1 MGEKMEKILKKPKL
15 MIVIVLVLTVVFV
28 WQIPNVKFNNNLE
41 VFLPENNPVKKA
53 DQKIED
59 VFGGSSM
66 MVLAIKNKKASIL
79 NNDSIKL
86 VRDLTQKIK
95 DIENIDSVES
105 ITNTDFIEGIDG
117 GMEVSKLVPENIQ
130 TANLTSTLKRKLFS
144 WQDMYRNNFYSNDLK
159 STQISIQLKD
169 GITVDK
175 QSEVYFALEDI
186 IDNVKEEGYQFYLAG
201 DPSVSVLLD
210 NNMKGDLAR
219 LIPFVIL
226 MVIFALY
233 ISFKRAGGII
243 LPLLVV
249 LISTIWTVGLMVL
262 LGIELTLLA
271 VVIPVLL
278 IGVGSA
284 YGIHIISHYYDQLLE
299 KNNGDFDQE
308 NHRQL
313 IISTVKKIA
322 RPVFWTGVTTMVGFG
337 SLTASNIVPMK
348 EFGIFTAI
356 GVAFAVILAITL
368 IPSILLLRDKKITY
382 TDKEDDETNRINKII
397 LGIYH
402 FFTKDQMRLLVFSL
416 IIVLIFGYGAT
427 KINTGT
433 NFINFFKE
441 DTEIRKANSFINNN
455 FGGSNFLTVMV
466 SGEKASSLTEPDIL
480 KEIDNLDNYLTS
492 NYKNVGKV
500 ISFTDLLKRMNQV
513 MHYPDQSS
521 AAKDVIDQDN
531 EEIEETTSDFG
542 DETTSSFG
550 KETISSFSEE
560 NTSSFGDETTSN
572 FGEETTSSFGEEKND
587 NNLESEQ
594 GSLKAPSTEKLS
606 EKELIVLLNK
616 AILKADKL
624 DLSGSELIEAVSRE
638 LNYKGAAYD
647 EIPYDPK
654 KYNLENKAKLQRLIS
669 QYLLLYSG
677 GMKGLINDS
686 LEPSKAQ
693 MTVQLKNGNSTFTKK
708 IRDEVITY
716 AEDNFPE
723 GYEIEIAGA
732 AAMGYSISDLIS
744 EAQFKSIIL
753 ALILVFVIVAYD
765 YRSIIAGFYGIIVL
779 AFSLI
784 INFGIMGYAGIK
796 MNVATAMIS
805 SVSIGIGIDYVIH
818 FLSAYNDERKK
829 TDDLEVVN
837 RNVLLSTGKAIIF
850 NAFSVTLGF
859 LVMIFSNFVPLQQ
872 FGVLVSVIMLTSA
885 GASLTILP
893 ALLNVFKPEFIK
905 K

>member
-1 MGEKMEKILKKPKL
+1 MKKIFKRPKL
-15 MIVIVLVLTVVFV
+15 VISIVLVITVFFA

-41 VFLPENNPVKKA
+41 VFLPESNPVKKA
-53 DQKIED
+53 NQKIED
-59 VFGGSSM
+59 VFGGSSR
-66 MVLAIKNKKASIL
+66 MVLAIRNEKASIL
-79 NNDSIKL
+79 NNDSIEL

-95 DIENIDSVES
+95 DIENIKSVES
-105 ITNTDFIEGIDG
+105 ITNTDFIEGVDG

-130 TANLTSTLKRKLFS
+130 NSDFSSNLKRKLFS
-144 WQDMYRNNFYSNDLK
+144 WQDMYRDNFYSKDLK
-159 STQISIQLKD
+159 STQISIQLTD
-169 GITVDK
+169 GIPVDK

-186 IDNVKEEGYQFYLAG
+186 IDNIEKESYQFYLAG

-233 ISFKRAGGII
+233 ISFKKAGGII

-249 LISTIWTVGLMVL
+249 LISTIWTVGLMVI

-271 VVIPVLL
+271 TVIPVLL
-278 IGVGSA
+278 VGVGSA
-284 YGIHIISHYYDQLLE
+284 YGIHVISHYYDQLMK
-299 KNNGDFDQE
+299 KNNGNLDQE

-313 IISTVKKIA
+313 VVNTVKKIA
-322 RPVFWTGVTTMVGFG
+322 KPVFWTGVTTMVGFA
-337 SLTASNIVPMK
+337 SLIASNIVPMK

-356 GVAFAVILAITL
+356 GVAFAFVLAITL
-368 IPSILLLRDKKITY
+368 IPSILLLRDKKLAY
-382 TDKEDDETNRINKII
+382 TDNQEGENNKINEII

-441 DTEIRKANSFINNN
+441 DTEIRKANSFINDN

-466 SGEKASSLTEPDIL
+466 SGKRTGSLTDPDIL

-492 NYKNVGKV
+492 NYKDVGKV
-500 ISFTDLLKRMNQV
+500 ISFADLLKRMNQV

-521 AAKDVIDQDN
+521 FVKNEIDQDTK
-531 EEIEETTSDFG
+531 EIEETTSDFG
-542 DETTSSFG
+542 Q
-550 KETISSFSEE
+550 
-560 NTSSFGDETTSN
+560 
-572 FGEETTSSFGEEKND
+572 ETTSSFGEETTSKFG
-587 NNLESEQ
+587 EETTSEFGEETTSDLKADSTQ
-594 GSLKAPSTEKLS
+594 DSLQAPSTKKLS
-606 EKELIVLLNK
+606 ERELIVLLNN
-616 AILKADKL
+616 AILKTDKL

-638 LNYKGAAYD
+638 LNYRGAAYD
-647 EIPYDPK
+647 EIPYNPE
-654 KYNLENKAKLQRLIS
+654 KYNLEDKAELQRLIS

-693 MTVQLKNGNSTFTKK
+693 MMVQLKNGNSTFTKN
-708 IRDEVITY
+708 IRDEIITY
-716 AEDNFPE
+716 AEENFPE

-732 AAMGYSISDLIS
+732 AAMGYSISNLIS

-753 ALILVFVIVAYD
+753 ALVLVFIIVAYD

-872 FGVLVSVIMLTSA
+872 FGVLVSVIMITSA

-893 ALLNVFKPEFIK
+893 ALLNVFKPKFIK